1 MLTREQYIEYL
12 VSTPINY
19 TCTNLAAH
27 LSGVSHDSIT
37 DFLKFQRL
45 AASSLW
51 ETAKPLISDTDESY
65 LILDD
70 SVQEKPYA
78 REIELVAAHY
88 SGNTHSVVRGI
99 SLVNLV
105 HSSADNDYYPIDF
118 RIYALEHDGKTKN
131 DHFIAM
137 LKDAFHVRHVRAKYI
152 VFDSWYA
159 SSENLK
165 FIHREQ
171 RIFYTTIRSN
181 RLVSRQK
188 DGGYVHLDAITWT
201 TAQLEQ
207 GIVLRIKS
215 VPFDVRL
222 FKIVAKNGNIDW
234 LITNDMADTTTLDT
248 VCDRYGIRWN
258 VECLHRELK
267 QLTGIE
273 KCQCRHA
280 WSQRNHITSCY
291 HAWFALKAR
300 AQKLKMTLYAAR
312 NALFATYLRAELTHP
327 RIPALRLTD
336 YT

>member
-1 MLTREQYIEYL
+1 MLTPEQYIEYL
-12 VSTPINY
+12 VSTPVNY

-37 DFLKFQRL
+37 DFLKYQRL
-45 AASSLW
+45 ASNSLW
-51 ETAKPLISDTDESY
+51 NIAKSLIDDTQESY

-99 SLVNLV
+99 SIVNLV
-105 HSSADNDYYPIDF
+105 HSSVENDYHPIDF
-118 RIYALEHDGKTKN
+118 RIYALAHDGKTKN

-137 LKDAFHVRHVRAKYI
+137 LKEAFHVRHMQAKYV
-152 VFDSWYA
+152 VFDSWYGG
-159 SSENLK
+159 SENLK

-171 RIFYTTIRSN
+171 RIFYTTIKAN
-181 RLVSRQK
+181 RLISPQK
-188 DGGYVHLDAITWT
+188 GGGYVHLDALKWSNE
-201 TAQLEQ
+201 QLQQ
-207 GIVLRIKS
+207 GIVIRIKS
-215 VPFDVRL
+215 VPFDVWL
-222 FKIVAKNGNIDW
+222 FKIVAKNGDIDW
-234 LITNDMADTTTLDT
+234 LITNDMADTTTRDT

-258 VECLHRELK
+258 VAYVHRELK

-291 HAWFALKAR
+291 HAWFALKVRAR
-300 AQKLKMTLYAAR
+300 QLKVTVYTAR
-312 NALFATYLRAELTHP
+312 NALFAEYLRTELMHP
-327 RIPALRLTD
+327 RIPALRLA
-336 YT
+336 